1 MKLSYILAETFL
13 NIKGQQYTPTV
24 QVDLIRIPS
33 DFLGREIAVTYG
45 LQQHPREVM
54 KVTAST
60 TSGNSI
66 DKAIS

>member
-33 DFLGREIAVTYG
+33 DDFLGREIAVTYG
-45 LQQHPREVM
+45 L
-54 KVTAST
+54 
-60 TSGNSI
+60 
-66 DKAIS
+66 